1 LVVVAAAFGCAPL
14 VVQAQDVDSPISA
27 APGETGGPV
36 AATQTVTA
44 IGPADA
50 SEPRAPAADLGNR
63 ATVPALTEVAIEIL
77 ADLGSR
83 TSQQG
88 DTFPLRL
95 AAPVVIDGVEL
106 IPAGTPGVG
115 EVIHAKKSGGSGA
128 AGELVLAA
136 RYLEVGG
143 ARLPLRSLRFDA
155 TAKDRMRTVETIE
168 LASAAVM
175 PVASFIGFFIK
186 GDQLSLASGSVL
198 TAKTAADFV
207 VEIAA
212 PSPDPIDAIA
222 EAGNAEVAATAE
234 ATAISSAT
242 GEEIQ

>member
-1 LVVVAAAFGCAPL
+1 VSCCAPF
-14 VVQAQDVDSPISA
+14 VVQAQDAASPISA
-27 APGETGGPV
+27 APGEFGGPAV
-36 AATQTVTA
+36 VPGPAGADE
-44 IGPADA
+44 PADA
-50 SEPRAPAADLGNR
+50 IEPHATGQAPGHG
-63 ATVPALTEVAIEIL
+63 ATVPALTEVEIEIL
-77 ADLGSR
+77 ADLGSK
-83 TSQQG
+83 TSKQG

-106 IPAGTPGVG
+106 IPAGTPGFG

-155 TAKDRMRTVETIE
+155 EAKDRMRTVESIE
-168 LASAAVM
+168 IASAAVM
-175 PVASFIGFFIK
+175 PVASFIGFLIK

-198 TAKTAADFV
+198 TAKTAADFA

-212 PSPDPIDAIA
+212 SGGNPSSEGAIEAAAATADAV
-222 EAGNAEVAATAE
+222 VAATAE
-234 ATAISSAT
+234 TPEIISAT
-242 GEEIQ
+242 GGETQ